1 MYHDC
6 QKTDAKDSNNT
17 DTFDGS
23 IFEDSLDN
31 YVVNIFRS
39 IYTDSYDYYVVN
51 IIIQIINAFPRSHEN
66 TSIPLMPKFYME
78 MQILLSTI
86 IDNNSCDSVI

>member
-6 QKTDAKDSNNT
+6 QKTDAKDSNNM

-39 IYTDSYDYYVVN
+39 IYTDFYDYYSTCCQYHYSNNKCFSQVPRKYIDPIDAKVLHGN
-51 IIIQIINAFPRSHEN
+51 ADSLINDHR
-66 TSIPLMPKFYME
+66 
-78 MQILLSTI
+78 
-86 IDNNSCDSVI
+86 